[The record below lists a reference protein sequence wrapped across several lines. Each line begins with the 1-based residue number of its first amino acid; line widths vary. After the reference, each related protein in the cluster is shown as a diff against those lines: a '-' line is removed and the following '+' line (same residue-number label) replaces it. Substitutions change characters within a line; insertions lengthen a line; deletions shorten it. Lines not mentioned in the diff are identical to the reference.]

1 MSEPNNSRKTIKL
14 EETDR
19 FDLPQPNSQTWSAA
33 FNCEFCGNEFHLK
46 DHLIQHVSKSHQ
58 LSLNN
63 IVKTEESNS
72 STLIDTKRSLQCNS
86 CDKSFKFK
94 SKLVE
99 HLRSHSDERG

>member
-1 MSEPNNSRKTIKL
+1 MSEPNHSRNIIKS
-14 EETDR
+14 EQTDR
-19 FDLPQPNSQTWSAA
+19 QDLPPSSSQTWSVA
-33 FNCEFCGNEFHLK
+33 FKCEFCDKEFHLK
-46 DHLIQHVSKSHQ
+46 DHLIQHVSESHQ

-63 IVKTEESNS
+63 IVKTEGSNS

-99 HLRSHSDERG
+99 HLRSHSDER